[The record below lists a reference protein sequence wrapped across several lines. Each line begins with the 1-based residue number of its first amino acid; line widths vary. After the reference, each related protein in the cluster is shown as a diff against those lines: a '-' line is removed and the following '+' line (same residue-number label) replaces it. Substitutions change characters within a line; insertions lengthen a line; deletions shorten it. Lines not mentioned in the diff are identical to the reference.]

1 MSMSRSVS
9 PPAPSPHR
17 RRRPLVAQTVAVAV
31 AVAVAVLAVLL
42 PLLVAVPARAASCP
56 NVGIILDRSS
66 SMNLAPDG
74 SGATAQNPSRWSVA
88 VEAVNN
94 IVATNDGKFPM
105 GLVLF
110 PKQGTAMCETR
121 TGFDIPIG
129 YGKKADIVNTLAV
142 VSPGGDTPTA
152 GAIRG
157 ALADPALS
165 VPTRQQYLILITDG
179 QPCCAVGCS
188 DYDVQKF
195 EAVKAVE
202 EAYARNPSVRT
213 FVVGFGQLNP
223 QFTAALNEMADAGGK
238 PAATTGTIR
247 FYRADS
253 AASLNAALDSIIKVV
268 IAGGGDIGGSVT
280 VCDDSCYSTGC
291 PATPPGQICAGG
303 RCQSNP
309 CDGTSC
315 AFGQYCYTD
324 GTSASCASPCWQS
337 CPAGQRCVRG
347 SCTASKCSEPCPSG
361 TACDEAAGFCRTDTR
376 CNGVACKPGQ
386 GCRAGVCVDDPCSF
400 VRCPADTTCIAL
412 EGTCQPNPGAQPPV
426 EAVNSGCS
434 CDLGRG
440 GGGSGGT
447 SSGLQVS
454 AALLLGGL
462 ILLRSAGRRRRGA
475 RGGFTSRA
483 KFGE

>member
-1 MSMSRSVS
+1 MSTVRPVS
-9 PPAPSPHR
+9 LPAPWQSR
-17 RRRPLVAQTVAVAV
+17 RLRL
-31 AVAVAVLAVLL
+31 LALATSLAALPALLLL
-42 PLLVAVPARAASCP
+42 PGGARAASCP
-56 NVGIILDRSS
+56 NVGIVLDRSS

-121 TGFDIPIG
+121 MGFDVPIG

-157 ALADPALS
+157 ALTDPALS

-179 QPCCAVGCS
+179 QPCCATGCS

-202 EAYARNPSVRT
+202 EAYQRNPSVRT

-238 PAATTGTIR
+238 PASTTGTIR

-291 PATPPGQICAGG
+291 PATPPGQICVGG
-303 RCQSNP
+303 KCQGNP
-309 CDGTSC
+309 CDGMTC
-315 AFGQYCYTD
+315 GFGQYCYTD
-324 GTSASCASPCWQS
+324 GSSATCVSPCWQS
-337 CPAGQRCVRG
+337 CAAGQRCVRG

-386 GCRAGVCVDDPCSF
+386 GCRGGVCLDDPCQF
-400 VRCPADTTCIAL
+400 VSCPADTTCIAL
-412 EGTCQPNPGAQPPV
+412 EGTCQPKPGAQPPV
-426 EAVNSGCS
+426 EVMNGGCS
-434 CDLGRG
+434 CELGGAHAPAGAPGRPT
-440 GGGSGGT
+440 SGP
-447 SSGLQVS
+447 QA
-454 AALLLGGL
+454 AALLALAAL
-462 ILLRSAGRRRRGA
+462 ALLRSAARRRRGA
-475 RGGFTSRA
+475 SGGFTS
-483 KFGE
+483 